1 MKLRHLSMFV
11 VALGLCALVPNRAE
25 AEFTQTVSHAYA
37 AKSSLKVTEPAGFKI
52 AITLD
57 GKNQEDTIPH
67 VFALPDQ
74 DAYVPV
80 TITAPDGKN
89 WSGKIEVKSHQQTQ
103 LAFKYTAAPAAAPE
117 AKAKAARKFIGHL
130 NNNSNVCHEKLRI
143 PVKYDLLDETGA
155 TVSETVLTSGQEK
168 QLDLPAGNYEVRV
181 FFAENN
187 AWRLNQTFKD
197 LQINADKWGFSIG
210 CARRNGTQ
218 LTRTK

>member
-11 VALGLCALVPNRAE
+11 VAFGFCALVPNRAD
-25 AEFTQTVSHAYA
+25 AEFTQTVSHSYA
-37 AKSSLKVTEPAGFKI
+37 AKASLKVTEPAGFKV

-57 GKNQEDTIPH
+57 GKNQEDTVPH

-80 TITAPDGKN
+80 TITAPDGKS
-89 WSGKIEVKSHQQTQ
+89 WSGKIEVKAHQQTQ
-103 LAFKYTAAPAAAPE
+103 LAFKYSAAPAPAE

-130 NNNSNVCHEKLRI
+130 NNNSHVCAERARI

-155 TVSETVLTSGQEK
+155 TVNETVLTAGQEK
-168 QLDLPAGNYEVRV
+168 QVELPAGNYEVRV

-197 LQINADKWGFSIG
+197 LQVNSDKWGFAIG

-218 LTRTK
+218 LSRTK